1 MNRRTY
7 TYPDG
12 TTYEGEWKDGK
23 RHGHGVWTRLDG
35 TMYVGE
41 WENDKPQG
49 QGTLN

>member
-1 MNRRTY
+1 MNSGVHG
-7 TYPDG
+7 YPNG
-12 TTYEGEWKDGK
+12 SRYEGQWLNGR
-23 RHGHGVWTRLDG
+23 RHGYGVWTRPDG